1 MIPRSLLR
9 ELSPIDLGR
18 MLFNAGTHLE
28 ASLAIQDDK
37 WYKRIMRDRNRLL
50 EVLDEMQSQRR

>member
-1 MIPRSLLR
+1 MPRSMLQ

-28 ASLAIQDDK
+28 AALTVQDDK

-50 EVLDEMQSQRR
+50 EVLDEMRTQRR